1 MPIGFGRA
9 AIARL
14 RQVLQKSTTLVMN
27 SGALATGTVA
37 TAALG
42 FVYWWLAARLFP
54 PDVMGVASGLL
65 AVMSLV
71 SVLGEGGLATLLTGE
86 LVRHPGK
93 EPGLI
98 TAAAFVGQVLTIGLA
113 LLFVA
118 GQALLTG
125 AHGSIDHWFAGLTFV
140 IGCGLGNLSILGDQ
154 AFVGILRSSRRMI
167 RLVLFAVFKLLLLAA
182 AAGLGFTTPT
192 ALLWTWVA
200 GSLISWI
207 GVDLLTRGSA
217 RGLVGRPD
225 FKLLHMHRR
234 RVFDHYALDAA
245 LLTPALVMPYLVL
258 VLLSPT
264 TNAAFVAVWMLV
276 SVASLIPAALAM
288 VLFPVVRAS
297 PKQSGHDILVSLTV
311 SLLFSLVCAVF
322 IFTYSRQILAIFN
335 PTYPEI
341 AGSSLRL
348 LGFSLL
354 GSTLKFH
361 ACTLARLTDRM
372 LKAAPWFAV
381 GGLLELSLAI
391 LGAKL
396 GGLQGLVVGWTLA
409 VSIEGI
415 CAALWLTSATKLVT
429 GSDPVL
435 QGPTSSPFQT

>member
-1 MPIGFGRA
+1 MPIGFARS

-14 RQVLQKSTTLVMN
+14 RGALQKSAALVMN

-37 TAALG
+37 TSALG

-93 EPGLI
+93 EPGL
-98 TAAAFVGQVLTIGLA
+98 TAAAASVGLVLTVSLA

-118 GQALLTG
+118 GQALLMG
-125 AHGSIDHWFAGLTFV
+125 SHRSIDSWFAGLTFV

-167 RLVLFAVFKLLLLAA
+167 RLVLFSIFKLVLLAA

-200 GSLISWI
+200 GSLAAWI
-207 GVDLLTRGSA
+207 GVDLLTRGDA
-217 RGLVGRPD
+217 RRLVGPPD
-225 FKLLHMHRR
+225 FKLLLTHRR
-234 RVFDHYALDAA
+234 RVFNHYALDSA
-245 LLTPALVMPYLVL
+245 LLTPALIMPYLVL

-297 PKQSGHDILVSLTV
+297 PKQSRHDIMVSLTV

-322 IFTYSRQILAIFN
+322 VFTYSQQILAVFN
-335 PTYPEI
+335 PAYPEI
-341 AGSSLRL
+341 AGSSLSL

-372 LKAAPWFAV
+372 LKAAPWFAL
-381 GGLLELSLAI
+381 GGALELGAAI

-396 GGLQGLVVGWTLA
+396 GGLHGLVLGWTLA

-415 CAALWLTSATKLVT
+415 GAALWLTSATKLVANA
-429 GSDPVL
+429 DPVL
-435 QGPTSSPFQT
+435 QGPTSSPLQT